1 MSTLSRQY
9 VLVLAGAMVLMGGL
23 SCPSVPLPPA
33 RNQASVPVPPARNTA
48 FVYSKQER
56 NPDPSV
62 TQTET
67 AQLVEGNT
75 KFGCELYQRL
85 IEPEPNLVFS
95 PYSIS
100 VALAMAYAGAQ
111 GQTKTQ
117 MADVF
122 HFTLPDAQ
130 LHAAINKITLQ
141 LAGPEESPEGFWT
154 PYTLKTANSLWM
166 DKKYT
171 INRDFLD
178 TIGANYGA
186 GVGMADLVGNPSGS
200 AGIMNDWISE
210 ATKGRITNMVD
221 PQILKDLVLLIVN
234 TIYFKAQ
241 WQEQFDKTSTQEEP
255 FHLLS
260 GTDVTV
266 PMMKITHSFGY
277 SEGEGWQAVS
287 LPYKEWEIS
296 MTVILPTSDKFT
308 AFESSLDDAVLKS
321 ILDGMEMRTVIL
333 SLPKFEFDTDLKL
346 AETLKAM
353 GMKNAFEEGFEPM
366 LVNPPDSIFI
376 SDVLHRAFVA
386 VDEEGTEAAAATV
399 VPMAPGAAFPSGEEK
414 PPVEFK
420 ADHPF
425 IFLIMDQSTKSVL
438 FMGRVM
444 DPTDMGGI

>member
-1 MSTLSRQY
+1 MSTLGRQY

-23 SCPSVPLPPA
+23 SCASVSLPPA
-33 RNQASVPVPPARNTA
+33 RNPA
-48 FVYSKQER
+48 FVYSEKER
-56 NPDPSV
+56 DLDPSV
-62 TQTET
+62 SQEQT

-75 KFGCELYQRL
+75 KFACELYQQL

-95 PYSIS
+95 PYGIS

-111 GQTKTQ
+111 GQTKTE
-117 MADVF
+117 MANVL

-130 LHAAINKITLQ
+130 LHAAINKLTLQ
-141 LAGPEESPEGFWT
+141 LAGPEESPEGFWR
-154 PYTLKTANSLWM
+154 PYTLNVANSLWM
-166 DKKYT
+166 DQKYT
-171 INRDFLD
+171 INPDFLD

-186 GVGMADLVGNPSGS
+186 GVGMADFVRNPSWS
-200 AGIMNDWISE
+200 AGTMNGWISE
-210 ATKGRITNMVD
+210 ATEGRITNMVD
-221 PQILKDLVLLIVN
+221 PQMLKDLVLLIVN
-234 TIYFKAQ
+234 AIYFKAE
-241 WQEQFDKTSTQEEP
+241 WQEQFDKASTQEEP
-255 FHLLS
+255 FHLLW

-266 PMMKITHSFGY
+266 PMMKITHSFSY
-277 SEGEGWQAVS
+277 SEGDGWQAVS

-308 AFESSLDDAVLKS
+308 AFEGSLDETVLKS
-321 ILDGMEMRTVIL
+321 IHDGMETRTVIL
-333 SLPKFEFDTDLKL
+333 SLPRFEFDTDLKL

-353 GMKNAFEEGFEPM
+353 GMESAFESGFEPM
-366 LVNPPDSIFI
+366 VVNPPDSIFI
-376 SDVLHRAFVA
+376 SDVLHRAFVS

-399 VPMAPGAAFPSGEEK
+399 VPVAPGAAFEPEQEK